1 MTDAVGGLAAPAD
14 GIRRQ
19 PPKRVPMAQ
28 LIWDGLFVGSF
39 YALIALGY
47 SMVYGII
54 KLLNFA
60 HGDIYMLGAFIGFA
74 ALTSLGGIPATLS
87 IGALLVVMLLSML
100 LTGTAGV
107 IIERLAYRPL
117 RGAPRLA
124 VLITA
129 VGVSFSLEYGISAIA
144 GPNPKAFPIRL
155 EGNVFNVI
163 GARISLPQIIL
174 ILIAGVLM
182 ILLNFYV
189 QKTST
194 GRAMRAISL
203 DRNASLLMGINVN
216 SVITR
221 TFFIG
226 SALAGAAGVM
236 AGAYYGKIDFLMGF
250 IIGLKAFT
258 AAVIGG
264 IGNIKGAMLGGL
276 VLGFVEAFGS
286 EWFGGQWRDV
296 FAFAV
301 LILFLTLRPT
311 GILGERVTERV

>member
-1 MTDAVGGLAAPAD
+1 M
-14 GIRRQ
+14 I
-19 PPKRVPMAQ
+19 Q

-74 ALTSLGGIPATLS
+74 ALTSVGGIPASLS
-87 IGALLVVMLLSML
+87 IGALLVVMLASML

-107 IIERLAYRPL
+107 LIERLAYRPL

-129 VGVSFSLEYGISAIA
+129 VGVSFSLEYGISALA
-144 GPNPKAFPIRL
+144 GPNPRAFPIRL
-155 EGNVFNVI
+155 EGNVFVLL

-174 ILIAGVLM
+174 MLIAAVLM
-182 ILLNFYV
+182 VLLNFYIE
-189 QKTST
+189 KTST

-216 SVITR
+216 QVITR

-276 VLGFVEAFGS
+276 VLGFVEAFGA

-311 GILGERVTERV
+311 GILGQRVTERV

>member
-1 MTDAVGGLAAPAD
+1 MRQVAMT
-14 GIRRQ
+14 
-19 PPKRVPMAQ
+19 Q

-74 ALTSLGGIPATLS
+74 ILTSLGGLPASLS
-87 IGALLVVMLLSML
+87 MGALLVVLLLSML

-107 IIERLAYRPL
+107 LIERLAYRPL

-129 VGVSFSLEYGISAIA
+129 VGVSFSLEYGVSAVA
-144 GPNPKAFPIRL
+144 GPNPRAFPVRL
-155 EGNVFNVI
+155 EGGVYDVF
-163 GARISLPQIIL
+163 GARVSLPQVVL
-174 ILIAGVLM
+174 IVIAAVLM
-182 ILLNFYV
+182 IALNTYIRR
-189 QKTST
+189 TST
-194 GRAMRAISL
+194 GRAMRSIAL
-203 DRNASLLMGINVN
+203 DTTGSLLMGINVN
-216 SVITR
+216 SVITK

-276 VLGFVEAFGS
+276 VLGFIEAFGT

-311 GILGERVTERV
+311 GILGERVTERM

>member
-1 MTDAVGGLAAPAD
+1 MT
-14 GIRRQ
+14 
-19 PPKRVPMAQ
+19 Q
-28 LIWDGLFVGSF
+28 LIWNGLFVGSF

-74 ALTSLGGIPATLS
+74 VLSSFGGFPASMSLV
-87 IGALLVVMLLSML
+87 ALLVVMLVSML
-100 LTGTAGV
+100 LTGAAGV
-107 IIERLAYRPL
+107 AIERIAYRPL
-117 RGAPRLA
+117 RGSPRLA

-129 VGVSFSLEYGISAIA
+129 VGASFTLEYGVSAVA
-144 GPNPKAFPIRL
+144 GPNPRVFPVRL
-155 EGNVFNVI
+155 EGNSFDLL
-163 GARISLPQIIL
+163 GAHIAIPQL
-174 ILIAGVLM
+174 ILMLIAVVLM
-182 ILLNFYV
+182 IGLNAYI
-189 QKTST
+189 QRTST
-194 GRAMRAISL
+194 GRAMRAIAL
-203 DRNASLLMGINVN
+203 DPKGSLLMGINVN

-226 SALAGAAGVM
+226 SSLAGAAGVM

-276 VLGFVEAFGS
+276 VLGLLEAFGS
-286 EWFGGQWRDV
+286 QWLGGQWRDV
-296 FAFAV
+296 FTFAV
-301 LILFLTLRPT
+301 LILFLTLKPT
-311 GILGERVTERV
+311 GLLGERVTERV

>member
-1 MTDAVGGLAAPAD
+1 MT
-14 GIRRQ
+14 
-19 PPKRVPMAQ
+19 Q

-74 ALTSLGGIPATLS
+74 ILTSLGGLPASLS
-87 IGALLVVMLLSML
+87 IGALLVVLLLSML

-107 IIERLAYRPL
+107 LIERLAYRPL

-129 VGVSFSLEYGISAIA
+129 VGVSFSLEYGVSAIA
-144 GPNPKAFPIRL
+144 GPNPRAFPVRL
-155 EGNVFNVI
+155 EGGVFDVF
-163 GARISLPQIIL
+163 GARVSLPQIIL
-174 ILIAGVLM
+174 MLIAAALM
-182 ILLNFYV
+182 IALNTYI

-194 GRAMRAISL
+194 GRAMRSIAL
-203 DRNASLLMGINVN
+203 DMTGSLLMGINVN
-216 SVITR
+216 AVITR

-276 VLGFVEAFGS
+276 VLGFVEAFGT

-296 FAFAV
+296 FAFSV

-311 GILGERVTERV
+311 GILGERVTERM

>member
-1 MTDAVGGLAAPAD
+1 MTQVL
-14 GIRRQ
+14 
-19 PPKRVPMAQ
+19 
-28 LIWDGLFVGSF
+28 WNGLFVGSF

-60 HGDIYMLGAFIGFA
+60 HGDIFMLGAFIGFA
-74 ALTSLGGIPATLS
+74 VLTSVGGIPASFSLA
-87 IGALLVVMLLSML
+87 ALLLVMLISML
-100 LTGTAGV
+100 LTGFAGV
-107 IIERLAYRPL
+107 AIERLAYRPL
-117 RGAPRLA
+117 RSAPRLA

-129 VGVSFSLEYGISAIA
+129 VGASFALEYGVSAIA
-144 GPNPKAFPIRL
+144 GPNPRSFPVRL
-155 EGNVFNVI
+155 QGEVLNFI
-163 GARISLPQIIL
+163 GARISVPQIML
-174 ILIAGVLM
+174 MLIAAALM
-182 ILLNFYV
+182 LGLNTYI

-203 DRNASLLMGINVN
+203 DTTGSLLMGINVN
-216 SVITR
+216 AVITR

-276 VLGFVEAFGS
+276 VLGLVEAFGS
-286 EWFGGQWRDV
+286 EFFGGQWRDV
-296 FAFAV
+296 FAFGV

>member
-1 MTDAVGGLAAPAD
+1 
-14 GIRRQ
+14 
-19 PPKRVPMAQ
+19 MAQ

-60 HGDIYMLGAFIGFA
+60 HGDIYMLGAFVGFA
-74 ALTSLGGIPATLS
+74 LLTSMGGIPASLS
-87 IGALLVVMLLSML
+87 LGALLLVLLASML
-100 LTGTAGV
+100 LTGAAGV

-117 RGAPRLA
+117 RGSPRLA

-129 VGVSFSLEYGISAIA
+129 VGVSFSLEYGVSAIA
-144 GPNPKAFPIRL
+144 GPNPRAFPVRL
-155 EGNVFNVI
+155 EGGVFDVL
-163 GARISLPQIIL
+163 GARVSLPQIIL
-174 ILIAGVLM
+174 MLIAAGLM
-182 ILLNFYV
+182 IALNTYI

-194 GRAMRAISL
+194 GRAMRSIAL
-203 DRNASLLMGINVN
+203 DTTGSLLMGINVN
-216 SVITR
+216 AVITR

-276 VLGFVEAFGS
+276 VLGFVEAFGA

-311 GILGERVTERV
+311 GILGERVTERM